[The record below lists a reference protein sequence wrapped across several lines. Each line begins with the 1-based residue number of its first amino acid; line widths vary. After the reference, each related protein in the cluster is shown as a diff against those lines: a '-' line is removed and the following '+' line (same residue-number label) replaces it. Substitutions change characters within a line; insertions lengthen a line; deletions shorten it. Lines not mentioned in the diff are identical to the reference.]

1 MKLKKIYEWIVHE
14 GMKADPRGQR
24 LIQEALKKRR
34 AEFQGLP
41 TAQKEFFDKESLENP
56 YDDTRLLHGDPDT
69 DIKTALVGI
78 DMDQSELLA
87 IDRINA
93 RGVGRGSGRAKKKI
107 DLAIA
112 HHPQGRALAH
122 LADVMEMQAD
132 LFHLA
137 GVPINIAEG
146 LVDDR
151 MREVH
156 RRIHAANHQRAVDM
170 ARLLDIPFLCMHTPA
185 DNHAVSFLQDLFA
198 KKNPQTLKDI
208 LDILKEIE
216 EYRIS
221 CREQIAPV
229 ILFGKPSN
237 RCGKILVDMTGGTE
251 GPRDIFDNL
260 SAAGVGTLICM
271 HLSED
276 HYKKLQGK
284 HTNVIIAGHI
294 ASDNLGMNLLLDKVE
309 RATQINILSTSGF
322 RRVKR

>member
-1 MKLKKIYEWIVHE
+1 VKLKKIYELIVRE
-14 GMKADPRGQR
+14 GMNADPRGKI
-24 LIQEALKKRR
+24 LVQETLKKRR
-34 AEFQGLP
+34 AEFQSLAA
-41 TAQKEFFDKESLENP
+41 AQKEFFDKEALENP
-56 YDDTRLLHGDPDT
+56 YDDTRLLHGDPDAE
-69 DIKTALVGI
+69 IKTALVGI
-78 DMDQSELLA
+78 DIDGSELLA
-87 IDRINA
+87 IDRLN
-93 RGVGRGSGRAKKKI
+93 GRGKKKI

-156 RRIHAANHQRAVDM
+156 RRLHAANHQRAVDM

-185 DNHAVSFLQDLFA
+185 DNHVASFLGDLFT
-198 KKNPQTLKDI
+198 KKHPQTLKDV
-208 LDILKEIE
+208 LDILKGIE

-221 CREQIAPV
+221 SREQISPAA
-229 ILFGKPSN
+229 LFGKPSN
-237 RCGKILVDMTGGTE
+237 RCGKIMVDMTGGTE

-260 SAAGVGTLICM
+260 AQAGVGTLVCM
-271 HLSED
+271 HLSEE

-284 HTNVIIAGHI
+284 HTNVVIAGHI
-294 ASDNLGMNLLLDKVE
+294 ASDNLGMNLLLDKIE
-309 RATQINILSTSGF
+309 RATKINVLSTSGF